1 MHRVIT
7 VAGLSPSLDLT
18 YLVDRLEPGAIH
30 RPSEV
35 VRCAGGKSLNL
46 ARAAASLGAQVEIVA
61 LLGGSTGDY
70 LAEQLLAE
78 GVSVIMVA
86 TPAETRT
93 CVSIAAADTG
103 RLTELYPRADPVPA
117 DVWQTFHD
125 QLGTSLRRRPGWL
138 AITGSAPRG
147 LEPEALAGLVRLA
160 TDAGVRVAVDTHG
173 PALAA
178 AITARPE
185 LVKINRYEAAEL
197 MQVAPDGDLA
207 ERAEAVRER
216 TGGTVVITDGEHGA
230 VATDGRGRWRVA
242 ASPERG
248 SFPVGS
254 GDSFLG
260 GLLGALDQGSDL
272 PTALRRGTG
281 AGTANALIPGPARFR
296 TDAVERIA
304 KELDV
309 EEL

>member
-1 MHRVIT
+1 MIT

-18 YLVDRLEPGAIH
+18 YLVDRLEPGSIH

-46 ARAAASLGAQVEIVA
+46 ARASAALGAQVEIVA
-61 LLGGSTGDY
+61 LLGGTTGDY
-70 LAEQLLAE
+70 LAEQLRVE
-78 GVSVIMVA
+78 GVAVIKVA

-93 CVSIAAADTG
+93 CVSIAAGDTG

-117 DVWQTFHD
+117 EVWQAFHD
-125 QLGTSLRRRPGWL
+125 QLGTSLKRRPGWL

-147 LEPEALAGLVRLA
+147 LAPEALAELVGLA
-160 TDAGVRVAVDTHG
+160 GDAGVRVAVDTHG

-178 AITARPE
+178 AVTARPA

-197 MQVAPDGDLA
+197 LQVAA
-207 ERAEAVRER
+207 EGELITRAEAVRER
-216 TGGTVVITDGEHGA
+216 TGGVVVITDGEHGA
-230 VATDGRGRWRVA
+230 VATDGQRRWRVA

-248 SFPVGS
+248 CFPVGS

-260 GLLGALDQGSDL
+260 GLLGALDHGSDL

-296 TDAVERIA
+296 VEDVDRIA
-304 KELDV
+304 KDLEL